1 MLLNVDQDTTFQRY
15 LDRMEQRLHARLVP
29 LLTAGIHMQ
38 MSRGSLAA
46 TNYVNER
53 GEPILIRHY
62 RAIYE
67 DAFDATVDQIEKA
80 ARTGKSAFMRE
91 QLSYLE
97 REAAKQIQG
106 VSRRNADRVHNVIMA
121 GMRDGKTYQQIARQL
136 NQQIPDL
143 TKGRS
148 ARIARTETHN
158 AAMSAIYETA
168 KFKRVPVKSKTWWT
182 AQDNKVRESHAEV
195 HGVTVPFDEPFE
207 VGDSLLMFPGDTSLG
222 AGADEIANCRCSN
235 LFRT

>member
-1 MLLNVDQDTTFQRY
+1 MLLNVATDTTFQRY
-15 LDRMEQRLHARLVP
+15 LDRMEQKLHARLVP
-29 LLTAGIHMQ
+29 LLTAGIHLQ
-38 MSRGSLAA
+38 MSRGSHAA
-46 TNYVNER
+46 VTYINER
-53 GEPILIRHY
+53 GEPILARHY
-62 RAIYE
+62 RTIYE

-97 REAAKQIQG
+97 REAGRQIQG
-106 VSRRNADRVHNVIMA
+106 ISRRSADRVHNVIVA
-121 GMRDGKTYQQIARQL
+121 GVRDGKTPAQISKAL
-136 NQQIPDL
+136 TKQIPNL

-158 AAMSAIYETA
+158 AAVAAVYETA

-182 AQDNKVRESHAEV
+182 MRDNMVRESHAAV

-222 AGADEIANCRCSN
+222 AGVEEIANCRCSP